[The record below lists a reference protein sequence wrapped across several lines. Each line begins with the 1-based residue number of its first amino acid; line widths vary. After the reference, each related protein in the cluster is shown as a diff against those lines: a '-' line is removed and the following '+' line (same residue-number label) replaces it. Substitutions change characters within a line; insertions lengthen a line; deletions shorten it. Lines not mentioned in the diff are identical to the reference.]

1 MTKASITGAVIIAIL
16 QVAVAGLVT
25 LMWGYKFCRR
35 THRNVVW
42 KMIKGWFFTLK
53 WGDFSSDWIHL
64 GLLVLVGYCMIEAI
78 GHSDLHRWRPTVM
91 YNAGVI
97 YTYLTLFAII
107 SSVLRQCAYCWLPT
121 EPDEHLDHH
130 PAETLKDHHIWRSL
144 NDISDDWRWQRVFGQ
159 LGVLILMGT
168 YLSFVDDDS
177 GAGMDNM
184 ASILLAAVVVACIWS
199 AGVTAVVGFRSIIH
213 MCAHSKRFISFRNP
227 PTMPT
232 HEPVELPCTC
242 GHGTNWKCKII
253 HTH

>member
-1 MTKASITGAVIIAIL
+1 MLTFFSYLSLGRFWRRTMTKASITAVVTIGIL
-16 QVAVAGLVT
+16 QVAVVGLVII
-25 LMWGYKFCRR
+25 MWAYKSCTRR
-35 THRNVVW
+35 HW
-42 KMIKGWFFTLK
+42 KVMFEMIKGWFCTLK
-53 WGDFSSDWIHL
+53 WGDFSSDLIHL

-78 GHSDLHRWRPTVM
+78 GHSDLHRWRPAVM

-107 SSVLRQCAYCWLPT
+107 SSLLRQCAYCWLPIDS
-121 EPDEHLDHH
+121 PNLDHH
-130 PAETLKDHHIWRSL
+130 PDETFKDHHIWRSL
-144 NDISDDWRWQRVFGQ
+144 KDISDDWRWQRVFGQ

-213 MCAHSKRFISFRNP
+213 ICAHGNQFVSFKNLSSNHVNP
-227 PTMPT
+227 
-232 HEPVELPCTC
+232 
-242 GHGTNWKCKII
+242 
-253 HTH
+253 